1 MSQIGDFM
9 AVFAPSGSFL
19 ALLVLC
25 LNFREFSDDA
35 SPSWACMPSDLRPHP
50 ESQALSTQLKRIL
63 FIVMTALVPAI
74 HVFLV

>member
-9 AVFAPSGSFL
+9 VFSPRGSYL

-35 SPSWACMPSDLRPHP
+35 SPSWACMPSRLRPHP
-50 ESQALSTQLKRIL
+50 ESLAPSTQLKTIL
-63 FIVMTALVPAI
+63 FIVMAGLVPAI
-74 HVFLV
+74 HVFPI